1 VLDSYHVPFSHAST
15 VNKQGVQFARRE
27 GDKAG
32 AKVVEAEQ
40 NKAHPGKADQDKTS
54 QSWKGRRSYIV
65 GNGHGWTSN
74 TALDEGKR
82 SSPTFDEYKRV
93 LAGKVGPERA
103 AHILTPRLHNTLIYP
118 NVSIMG
124 LNIHV
129 RVIKPVAVDR
139 TEITVYPVRLLGAP
153 DAMNF
158 ANIRLLNVT
167 HAAASFVQTDD
178 IEAFVRVQK
187 GLQSRATDWVDISRG
202 LGAEEPDRELN
213 ATRGSAMHEMV
224 VRAQYKAWLGY
235 MQEAA

>member
-1 VLDSYHVPFSHAST
+1 MNALQLANAAFDLPEDVVSNAEGNQLNFRV
-15 VNKQGVQFARRE
+15 GVENFVEQAALNHFDATGEMPTERVMTEARRLLTE
-27 GDKAG
+27 
-32 AKVVEAEQ
+32 
-40 NKAHPGKADQDKTS
+40 
-54 QSWKGRRSYIV
+54 
-65 GNGHGWTSN
+65 
-74 TALDEGKR
+74 
-82 SSPTFDEYKRV
+82 
-93 LAGKVGPERA
+93 KVGPERA
-103 AHILTPRLHNTLIYP
+103 QHILTPRLHNTLVYP

-178 IEAFVRVQK
+178 LEAFARAQK
-187 GLQSRATDWVDISRG
+187 GLRSTATDWVDISRG

-213 ATRGSAMHEMV
+213 ATRELATHEMV
-224 VRAQYKAWLGY
+224 VRAQYKAWAGY
-235 MQEAA
+235 MREAI